1 MAPVRKRAT
10 APTAAS
16 NLVKKTETKIE
27 AVKEEVKTEAVKVV
41 EPKKEEKKAEKKA
54 GKKAEKKTAEKKP
67 AATKKTAVQAVE
79 STFYLQ
85 FDGREVSQN
94 SLEDRLKEVWTK
106 DMGKDLAE
114 IKKVTYYV
122 KPEEATA
129 YFVVNDEVEGNFA
142 I

>member
-1 MAPVRKRAT
+1 MAPVRKRAV
-10 APTAAS
+10 APVSAS
-16 NLVKKTETKIE
+16 SVIKNADTKVE
-27 AVKEEVKTEAVKVV
+27 AVKETVKTEEVKVV
-41 EPKKEEKKAEKKA
+41 EPKKEEKKAEKKTTA
-54 GKKAEKKTAEKKP
+54 KKATAAKKTVEKAEK
-67 AATKKTAVQAVE
+67 AVE

-85 FDGREVSQN
+85 FDGREVSQS

-106 DMGKDLAE
+106 DFGKDLAE